1 MDIQITNGKLTASF
15 KNKGAELISLK
26 DDNGREYMWGGN
38 PDFWGKHSPVLFP
51 IVGTLKN
58 NSYSY
63 KGNSYSLGRHGFARD
78 MDFVVKQK
86 DDISVSFSLVY
97 SDETLNLYPFN
108 FELIISYR
116 LDENNLIV
124 QYTVK
129 NHSSEEQM
137 LFSIGAHPAFALTGN
152 FPDYNLHFDRE
163 EKLMA
168 TPLHD
173 DLLSNNEN
181 VIALQEKALPLRYS
195 LFEND
200 ALVFKQLQSR
210 SASIAFQGHPFLKV
224 IYDDFPSLG
233 IWTKPGAPF
242 VCIEP
247 WQGYA
252 DNVNS
257 NGRLEDK
264 EGMITLAA
272 GQETSKSFSV
282 EILN

>member
-15 KNKGAELISLK
+15 KNKGAELISLQ

-58 NSYSY
+58 NSYNY
-63 KGNSYSLGRHGFARD
+63 NGKAYTLNRHGFARD
-78 MDFVVKQK
+78 MVFTIKQK

-97 SDETLNLYPFN
+97 SNETLKFYPFS

-124 QYTVK
+124 HYTIK
-129 NHSSEEQM
+129 NHHTEAPM
-137 LFSIGAHPAFALTGN
+137 LFSIGAHPAFDLPGN
-152 FPDYNLHFDRE
+152 FLDYSLHFDSDE
-163 EKLMA
+163 TLTA
-168 TPLHD
+168 TPLKD
-173 DLLSNNEN
+173 DLLTNGMSR
-181 VIALQEKALPLRYS
+181 ITLQEKMLPLRYS

-200 ALVFKQLQSR
+200 ALVFKQLLSR
-210 SASIAFQGHPFLKV
+210 SVSIAFKGKPFLKV
-224 IYDDFPSLG
+224 TYDDFPSLG

-242 VCIEP
+242 ICIEP

-252 DNVNS
+252 DNTDS

-264 EGMITLAA
+264 EGIITLEA
-272 GQETSKSFSV
+272 GTEASKSFSV

>member
-1 MDIQITNGKLTASF
+1 
-15 KNKGAELISLK
+15 
-26 DDNGREYMWGGN
+26 MWGGN

-63 KGNSYSLGRHGFARD
+63 KDNSYLLGRHGFARD
-78 MDFVVKQK
+78 MGFVIKQK

-97 SDETLNLYPFN
+97 SDETLKLYPFN

-124 QYTVK
+124 QYTAK
-129 NHSSEEQM
+129 NHSNDGQM
-137 LFSIGAHPAFALTGN
+137 LFSIGAHPAFALPGN
-152 FPDYNLHFDRE
+152 FSDYSLHFDRE
-163 EKLMA
+163 EKLIA

-181 VIALQEKALPLRYS
+181 IITLQEKMLPLRYS
-195 LFEND
+195 LFKND
-200 ALVFKQLQSR
+200 ALVFKQLHSR
-210 SASIAFQGHPFLKV
+210 SVSIAFQGYPFLKV

-264 EGMITLAA
+264 EGIITLAA
-272 GQETSKSFSV
+272 GTEASKSFSV

>member
-1 MDIQITNGKLTASF
+1 MDIQITNGQLTASF

-26 DDNGREYMWGGN
+26 DDNGREYIWGGN
-38 PDFWGKHSPVLFP
+38 PDYWAKHSPVLFP

-58 NSYSY
+58 NSYNY
-63 KGNSYSLGRHGFARD
+63 KDNSYSLGRHGFARD
-78 MDFVVKQK
+78 MVFNIKQK

-97 SDETLNLYPFN
+97 SDKTLKFYPFK
-108 FELIISYR
+108 FEMIISYR

-129 NHSSEEQM
+129 NHSSDEQM
-137 LFSIGAHPAFALTGN
+137 LFSIGAHPAFALPGN
-152 FPDYNLHFDRE
+152 FSDYSLHFDRE
-163 EKLMA
+163 EKLIA

-181 VIALQEKALPLRYS
+181 VITLQEKALPLRYS

-210 SASIAFQGHPFLKV
+210 SVSIAFQGHPFLKV
-224 IYDDFPSLG
+224 IYDDFPSVG

-242 VCIEP
+242 ICIEP

-264 EGMITLAA
+264 EGIITLSA
-272 GQETSKSFSV
+272 GEEASKSFSV

>member
-1 MDIQITNGKLTASF
+1 
-15 KNKGAELISLK
+15 
-26 DDNGREYMWGGN
+26 MWGGN
-38 PDFWGKHSPVLFP
+38 PDYWAKHSPVLFP

-63 KGNSYSLGRHGFARD
+63 KDNSYSLGRHGFARD

-86 DDISVSFSLVY
+86 DNISISFSLVY
-97 SDETLNLYPFN
+97 SDKTLELYPFN

-129 NHSSEEQM
+129 NHSSDEQM
-137 LFSIGAHPAFALTGN
+137 LFSIGAHPAFALPAN
-152 FPDYNLHFDRE
+152 FSDYSLYFDGD
-163 EKLMA
+163 EKLIA
-168 TPLHD
+168 TPLYN

-181 VIALQEKALPLRYS
+181 VIALQEKALPLHYS

-210 SASIAFQGHPFLKV
+210 SVSIAFQGHPFLKV

-272 GQETSKSFSV
+272 GEETSKSFSV